1 VSFFD
6 LLNGSGLLMLQGF
19 GIAQG
24 ALIQQLLKDTTVVE
38 TELYFRDQFVRDVNR
53 KAASFDAPVKDMT
66 GMLFARAT
74 GFAMFAHTGA
84 SPQAQRTQRGRPE
97 KGGLFSEPLLDI
109 GESLSSTWHGACVPY
124 NTHACQLKNENPQSH
139 SQLRVSRQK
148 LARPAH
154 ETSPPMAVSRKK
166 VSEYDVSCQLGLGLD
181 PRSFTELF
189 KGGFEIFDYAP
200 ARPSGNVNPHFK
212 WLSKYLLA
220 LY

>member
-1 VSFFD
+1 
-6 LLNGSGLLMLQGF
+6 MLQGF

-66 GMLFARAT
+66 GMLFTRAT
-74 GFAMFAHTGA
+74 GFAMLAHTGA
-84 SPQAQRTQRGRPE
+84 SPQAQRTKRGGPE
-97 KGGLFSEPLLDI
+97 KGGPFSEPLLDI

-148 LARPAH
+148 LA
-154 ETSPPMAVSRKK
+154 
-166 VSEYDVSCQLGLGLD
+166 
-181 PRSFTELF
+181 
-189 KGGFEIFDYAP
+189 KGGYYADERTP
-200 ARPSGNVNPHFK
+200 ICRKVFSSSRHICAGVFI
-212 WLSKYLLA
+212 
-220 LY
+220 

>member
-1 VSFFD
+1 
-6 LLNGSGLLMLQGF
+6 MLQGF

-38 TELYFRDQFVRDVNR
+38 TELYLRDQFVRDVNR

-84 SPQAQRTQRGRPE
+84 SPQAQRTKRGRPE
-97 KGGLFSEPLLDI
+97 KGGLFSEPLLDS
-109 GESLSSTWHGACVPY
+109 GESLSSTWHGACVPH

-148 LARPAH
+148 LA
-154 ETSPPMAVSRKK
+154 
-166 VSEYDVSCQLGLGLD
+166 SE
-181 PRSFTELF
+181 RNT
-189 KGGFEIFDYAP
+189 A
-200 ARPSGNVNPHFK
+200 ARVVLPLPFSE
-212 WLSKYLLA
+212 
-220 LY
+220 

>member
-1 VSFFD
+1 
-6 LLNGSGLLMLQGF
+6 MLQGF

-66 GMLFARAT
+66 GMLFTRAT
-74 GFAMFAHTGA
+74 GFAMLAHTGA
-84 SPQAQRTQRGRPE
+84 SPQAQRTKRGGPE
-97 KGGLFSEPLLDI
+97 KGGPFSEPLLDI

-148 LARPAH
+148 LARQPRDRYRSNHFTTRSASMMPPIRNTITANGSASMAH
-154 ETSPPMAVSRKK
+154 TPDKRALSPLAT
-166 VSEYDVSCQLGLGLD
+166 LD
-181 PRSFTELF
+181 HLIE
-189 KGGFEIFDYAP
+189 
-200 ARPSGNVNPHFK
+200 
-212 WLSKYLLA
+212 
-220 LY
+220 